1 MAKASGDFGGAQLV
15 EVERALGEGPTQL
28 PRFGPWPNFLAH
40 SHLAPEFIRTRFKF
54 VRNMI

>member
-28 PRFGPWPNFLAH
+28 PRFGQTSYHTVTWLLNSSELGSSLFA
-40 SHLAPEFIRTRFKF
+40 I
-54 VRNMI
+54 